1 MRKIVNSLIIIL
13 VVFICMLLVSN
24 FYPISFP
31 SESISDTGDQI
42 LFLILK
48 VLFVISFLSAIFL
61 FFYGIFGSA
70 RVRKLLRIVCIGL
83 PVLYYLVLVYTIGDS
98 I

>member
-31 SESISDTGDQI
+31 GENISDTRDQVLI
-42 LFLILK
+42 LILK

-61 FFYGIFGSA
+61 FFYGIFGSFK
-70 RVRKLLRIVCIGL
+70 VRKLLRMVCIGL
-83 PVLYYLVLVYTIGDS
+83 PILYYLVLVYTIGDS